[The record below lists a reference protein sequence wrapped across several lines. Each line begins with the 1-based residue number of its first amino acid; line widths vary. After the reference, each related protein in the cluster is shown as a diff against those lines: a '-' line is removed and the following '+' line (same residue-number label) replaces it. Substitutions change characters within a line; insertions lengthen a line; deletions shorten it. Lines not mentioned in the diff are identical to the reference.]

1 MMFLKRK
8 LSKKELEIRAKDD
21 PTSLGNLIVKEGL
34 LEESTLEYYIRQM
47 DEEGIVSLL
56 GNYLVNHPNKPLTQE
71 ALDYLLVKQKKL
83 RGFPLSNEDMMKT
96 IKFATSTQLKTGK
109 EFELFSRLLLRVAR

>member
-1 MMFLKRK
+1 MFLKRK